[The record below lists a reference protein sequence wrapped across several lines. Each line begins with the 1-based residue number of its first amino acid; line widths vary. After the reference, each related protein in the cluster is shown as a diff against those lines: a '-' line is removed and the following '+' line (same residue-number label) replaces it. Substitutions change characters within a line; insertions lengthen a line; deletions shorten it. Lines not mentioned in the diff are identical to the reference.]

1 MRRAAPAAA
10 PVAVDKEVK
19 RKQRMG
25 DIKLDLHRVLLDNL
39 NLAALEHATEAD
51 LRAEI
56 NAISAEH
63 LNDNA
68 IVLGREDRI
77 ILNKELY
84 DEVTGLGPLETLL
97 QDESVNDI
105 LVNGPQQIF
114 VERSGKLELTDV
126 TFKDERHLLRIIDK
140 IVSAVG
146 RRVDESKPY
155 VDARLKDGS
164 RFNAMVPPVAVD
176 GSLVSIRKF
185 KKDKLGIDD
194 LVQFGAFSEEMAA
207 YLQAAV
213 STRLNVIVS
222 GGTGS
227 GKTTT
232 LNALSSFIADDERI
246 LTIEDT
252 AELQLQQTHV
262 GRMESRPPN
271 VEGKGEVSPRD
282 CLKNALRM
290 RPDRIIVGETRGEE
304 VIDMLQAMNT
314 GHDGSM
320 TTIHANNP
328 RDGISRLENM
338 VAMAGIE
345 MPLKAVRSQISSAV
359 NLIVQASRLQDGSRR
374 MTSIT
379 EITGMEG
386 DVISMQEIFRFQ
398 RVGPDARQ
406 QDHRPLSQPQACAAT
421 SPSASASGA
430 MICPRPSLNPSQ
442 RSKPHGHQCRTH
454 HLRSDLY
461 RRAGARRRASIWRL
475 FGRSISLNSRVNRR
489 LEMIEKG
496 DTPRG
501 GAGQICARRCSST
514 RKSKGIPLYSLWLSE
529 KAQKGRDCLLPAT
542 ADHGDGRPFG
552 SVLPWPDRRHRDRS
566 TRAHRRLHRHGGRC
580 CVYVGVHESQ
590 QAHGDHRRTA
600 PRCGRADGALLA
612 RRSPVHQRHHHR
624 EQRNPRPACLR
635 IRCDRG

>member
-1 MRRAAPAAA
+1 MFSKYKKPSAGTPPAPAKDAA
-10 PVAVDKEVK
+10 PVADIAAAQPSGVTRKSAPQGSAQVTPMDKERK
-19 RKQRMG
+19 RKERMG
-25 DIKLDLHRVLLDNL
+25 EIKLDLHRVLLDNL
-39 NLAALEHATEAD
+39 NLSALEHATEQD
-51 LRAEI
+51 LRQEI
-56 NAISAEH
+56 SAISSEF
-63 LNDNA
+63 LEERS
-68 IVLGREDRI
+68 IVLNREDRQN
-77 ILNKELY
+77 LTSELY

-97 QDESVNDI
+97 KDETVNDI

-114 VERSGKLELTDV
+114 VERSGKLELTDI

-146 RRVDESKPY
+146 RRVDESNPY

-194 LVQFGAFSEEMAA
+194 LVQFGAFTEEMAA

-213 STRLNVIVS
+213 ATRLNVIVS

-232 LNALSSFIADDERI
+232 LNALSSFIDNAERI

-320 TTIHANNP
+320 TTIHANSA
-328 RDGISRLENM
+328 RDGVSRLENM
-338 VAMAGIE
+338 IAMAGIE

-386 DVISMQEIFRFQ
+386 EVISMQEIFRYQ
-398 RVGPDARQ
+398 RVGLTPDNKIIGHFTATGVRSAYAERFRMWGY
-406 QDHRPLSQPQACAAT
+406 DLPPSIYEPIAA
-421 SPSASASGA
+421 
-430 MICPRPSLNPSQ
+430 
-442 RSKPHGHQCRTH
+442 
-454 HLRSDLY
+454 
-461 RRAGARRRASIWRL
+461 
-475 FGRSISLNSRVNRR
+475 
-489 LEMIEKG
+489 E
-496 DTPRG
+496 
-501 GAGQICARRCSST
+501 
-514 RKSKGIPLYSLWLSE
+514 
-529 KAQKGRDCLLPAT
+529 
-542 ADHGDGRPFG
+542 
-552 SVLPWPDRRHRDRS
+552 
-566 TRAHRRLHRHGGRC
+566 
-580 CVYVGVHESQ
+580 
-590 QAHGDHRRTA
+590 
-600 PRCGRADGALLA
+600 
-612 RRSPVHQRHHHR
+612 
-624 EQRNPRPACLR
+624 
-635 IRCDRG
+635 